1 MYYERPF
8 LEKGSKKY
16 ICPSC
21 TKKTFKP
28 YVLGGKHIHETVGIC
43 DRILS
48 CGYHKPPREYWQE
61 NNIKM
66 PKLPTTQKQPP
77 KKQEIK
83 LIGYVPAKYISTYSE
98 KRNNNL
104 IYYLLDLF
112 DSEIIKTQTDPYLLG
127 CAKGGDVIY
136 WQIDQNMKCRT
147 GKIQKLDKETGKR
160 LKDRGSVTWVHAKL
174 KDIGELP
181 QDFNM
186 QMCLFGLHLIHPFW
200 NNSGRTICICESE
213 KSAIIAACCMPQYI
227 WMAAGALH
235 WLNVEKL
242 KPLNGWDI
250 ILFPDTSTNG
260 GAFEL
265 WSKIAEEANKQGLNV
280 IVSDMLEKECTDEQ
294 KAAGYDIADYLIDK
308 VIQSRQTIDN
318 ERIEP
323 EPQSEE
329 QQPEPNTDTFTM
341 SETLKDMIR
350 RNPVLQ
356 TLIDDF
362 GAVEVATTEN

>member
-66 PKLPTTQKQPP
+66 PKLPTIQRQPP

-83 LIGYVPAKYISTYSE
+83 PIGYMSAKYISTYSE

-160 LKDRGSVTWVHAKL
+160 FKSLGSVRWVHAKL

-200 NNSGRTICICESE
+200 NNSGKTICICESE
-213 KSAIIAACCMPQYI
+213 KSAVIAACCMPQYI

-242 KPLNGWDI
+242 KPLKGWDVV
-250 ILFPDTSTNG
+250 LFPDTSTNG
-260 GAFEL
+260 KAFEL
-265 WSKIAEEANKQGLNV
+265 WSKIAEEANRQGLNV
-280 IVSDMLEKECTDEQ
+280 IVSDMLEKNCTEEQ
-294 KAAGYDIADYLIDK
+294 KADGYDIADYLIDEINAK
-308 VIQSRQTIDN
+308 KKAEECKS
-318 ERIEP
+318 IEP
-323 EPQSEE
+323 EAKEE
-329 QQPEPNTDTFTM
+329 PKQAESGSISDTL
-341 SETLKDMIR
+341 EEMIR
-350 RNPVLQ
+350 LNSAIQ
-356 TLIDDF
+356 TLINEFD
-362 GAVEVATTEN
+362 AVEVATTES